1 MASLITPQFERYVAE
16 QTIARGTVQFDEF
29 IFANIPGLNENNLTQ
44 HLTIPTSAQI
54 VHRQAVSQSGVINE
68 NAVVYSVTIG
78 TEVGDFDFN
87 FIGLINRSKNL
98 LAVAVQ
104 TDTVKKIRNKNAV
117 QGNSITRNM
126 LLEFSGAKALT
137 GINVNANTWQIDFTV
152 RLHGL
157 DEKIR
162 LTNRDLY
169 GRAVFFD
176 DSFLVK
182 RKTGNQFTIQPGNAY
197 VEGVRM
203 DLGTEHHLTAN
214 SLPCSIYADVVHHC
228 TVTGE
233 YQTEIKYLTQSK
245 ADYVD
250 TANRQH
256 YVQIL
261 ADIDSQ
267 GNVTDRR
274 LLSPF
279 LGMNPLTLDDT
290 TENTQDKLGHTHKLP
305 IASLVK
311 KGIVKLFSGY
321 DSDAEDMA
329 ATPKA
334 IKGLKA
340 LIDAITRNL
349 GNYIPNSKK
358 SSAVNSN
365 SADTVATSA
374 AVKTAYDLANSKQ
387 SPATTLAGYGIEN
400 FKVEP
405 FVGDINTLKTDGI
418 YAITQAS
425 RSQNLPVAGNSCH
438 IQVIAGGD
446 GHWCRQIAYIAYST
460 DMYERHQTSY
470 QTDSWSAWKKLNTDG
485 IPIGAVVSF
494 PRAVTNPVGFLK
506 ANGTTF
512 NQQTF
517 PDLYR
522 TLGDSNQLPDL
533 TRSDVGMTAYF
544 AVDNIPSGWIAFDS
558 IRSTVTQQNYPEL
571 YRHLVGKYGSISN
584 VPLAEDRFIR
594 NASNNL
600 SVGETQSDEIKK
612 HVHKVRTHWVNSSD
626 SNIFYDK
633 TKTVI
638 DSRLRTATTTDD
650 NLSDNGFMHP
660 LLDTPMATG
669 GDETRPKSLILKL
682 CIKAK
687 NTFDDVQF
695 WVKAF
700 GVVENAGA
708 LDAGTLV
715 QNMQALSER
724 VEQKIKENKQSTL
737 REINNA
743 KADIN
748 QKFLQ
753 AQKNLSQIGTLKTV
767 WQGNVSSGRI
777 NISEKCFGK
786 TLILYL
792 QSSESHRLDDNNNIE
807 PVSFEVGAE
816 IEGKRGGGAYLHD
829 IREVIVYNPRY
840 TVSNVEVKTFAVT
853 VDTKGTTIE
862 IEELAGLFI
871 KRIDI
876 R

>member
-29 IFANIPGLNENNLTQ
+29 IFANIPGLNENNLAQ
-44 HLTIPTSAQI
+44 YLTMPTSAQI

-117 QGNSITRNM
+117 QGNSITRNI

-182 RKTGNQFTIQPGNAY
+182 RKTGNQFTIQAGVAY

-203 DLGTEHHLTAN
+203 DLTALYNLTTN
-214 SLPCSIYADVVHHC
+214 NLPCSVYADVVHHC

-290 TENTQDKLGHTHKLP
+290 TENTKDKQGHTHKLP

-358 SSAVNSN
+358 SSRVDSN
-365 SADTVATSA
+365 SADDVATSA
-374 AVKTAYDLANSKQ
+374 AVKKAYDKGVEAEELANTKWTAK
-387 SPATTLAGYGIEN
+387 PATETEPGIL
-400 FKVEP
+400 P
-405 FVGDINTLKTDGI
+405 ISHKTDGADKNKFASE
-418 YAITQAS
+418 YAVGEAAKKG
-425 RSQNLPVAGNSCH
+425 LP
-438 IQVIAGGD
+438 
-446 GHWCRQIAYIAYST
+446 
-460 DMYERHQTSY
+460 
-470 QTDSWSAWKKLNTDG
+470 L
-485 IPIGAVVSF
+485 GAVVSF
-494 PRAVTNPVGFLK
+494 PRAVTNPVGFLR
-506 ANGTTF
+506 ADGSTF
-512 NQQTF
+512 SQQTF

-522 TLGDSNQLPDL
+522 VLGSNKLPDL

-544 AVDNIPSGWIAFDS
+544 AVDNIPSGWIAFDEVAAQ
-558 IRSTVTQQNYPEL
+558 VTEQRYPEL
-571 YRHLVGKYGSISN
+571 YRHLVGKYGSINSVPKVADRFLRN
-584 VPLAEDRFIR
+584 AGNGLYVGQTQEDGLKRHAHKVPLN
-594 NASNNL
+594 NAYTKDTLKNYNGNTEYTDFGVPKTIL
-600 SVGETQSDEIKK
+600 MTLVGDGVVTD
-612 HVHKVRTHWVNSSD
+612 N
-626 SNIFYDK
+626 YY
-633 TKTVI
+633 
-638 DSRLRTATTTDD
+638 AMPTDD
-650 NLSDNGFMHP
+650 D
-660 LLDTPMATG
+660 AKTG
-669 GDETRPKSLILKL
+669 GDETRPKSLVLKL
-682 CIKAK
+682 YIKAI
-687 NTFDDVQF
+687 NSFDDVVF
-695 WVKAF
+695 WIKSHGEVT
-700 GVVENAGA
+700 NAGA
-708 LDAGTLV
+708 LDAGRLAQGLQDKADRNHAHTAS
-715 QNMQALSER
+715 QITDFNQATSQIINAAITY
-724 VEQKIKENKQSTL
+724 QKIGDIEVRKYPDGTMIQTCRKHMLTGDYSKVNFNWAVAFTEMPILTATAQYFNSVGDHDTIITFVQGTSNSACHLVCGETYNNSG
-737 REINNA
+737 EIAYVNIIA
-743 KADIN
+743 
-748 QKFLQ
+748 
-753 AQKNLSQIGTLKTV
+753 IGR
-767 WQGNVSSGRI
+767 W
-777 NISEKCFGK
+777 
-786 TLILYL
+786 
-792 QSSESHRLDDNNNIE
+792 
-807 PVSFEVGAE
+807 
-816 IEGKRGGGAYLHD
+816 KR
-829 IREVIVYNPRY
+829 
-840 TVSNVEVKTFAVT
+840 
-853 VDTKGTTIE
+853 
-862 IEELAGLFI
+862 
-871 KRIDI
+871 
-876 R
+876 